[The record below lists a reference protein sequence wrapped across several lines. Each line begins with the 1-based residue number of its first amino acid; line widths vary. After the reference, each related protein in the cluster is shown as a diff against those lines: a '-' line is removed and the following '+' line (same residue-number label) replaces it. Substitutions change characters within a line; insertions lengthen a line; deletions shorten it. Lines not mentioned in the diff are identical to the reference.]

1 MIDVWRPSPI
11 LLVCIGLGTWFGSEL
26 VQSRLPASPA
36 FAVVDEIAHASVA
49 LMCAVPLVLRWGYRP
64 VLVAVLAGTLI
75 DVDHA
80 LAARSLDPMH
90 MMQLGAR
97 PPTHSLAG
105 AVLLATLV
113 GAVLDSRAAYAAFV
127 GVVSHIV
134 RDADG
139 PPGVP
144 LFAPFSPMAHVI
156 LPVWWLPLCILV
168 LAAAGVLLTHMPRFN
183 DERLATPRAG

>member
-1 MIDVWRPSPI
+1 LSDVWRPSPI
-11 LLVCIGLGTWFGSEL
+11 LLLCIGLGGWLGAEL
-26 VQSRLPASPA
+26 VQSRLPASTA
-36 FAVVDEIAHASVA
+36 FALVDEIAHASVA
-49 LMCAVPLVLRWGYRP
+49 LLCAIPLVPRWGYRP
-64 VLVAVLAGTLI
+64 LLVAVLAGTLI

-80 LAARSLDPMH
+80 IAARSLDPMR

-113 GAVLDSRAAYAAFV
+113 GAVLDGRAAYAVFV

-144 LFAPFSPMAHVI
+144 LFAPFSTMAHVI
-156 LPVWWLPLCILV
+156 LPVWVLPLCMLV
-168 LAAAGVLLTHMPRFN
+168 LAAVGVLLTRMPRFN
-183 DERLATPRAG
+183 DDPIAAPRAG